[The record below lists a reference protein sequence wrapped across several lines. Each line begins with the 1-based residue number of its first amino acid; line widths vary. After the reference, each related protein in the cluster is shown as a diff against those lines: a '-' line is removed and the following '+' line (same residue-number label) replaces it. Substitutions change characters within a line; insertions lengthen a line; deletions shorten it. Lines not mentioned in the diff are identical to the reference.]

1 MRIRLN
7 IGKIR
12 SIRRKGEKNNTH
24 HMLKILKEYVKN
36 DSVLSNE
43 LKTNLFKWIKDIN
56 RSLVEI
62 NVNDKA

>member
-1 MRIRLN
+1 
-7 IGKIR
+7 
-12 SIRRKGEKNNTH
+12 
-24 HMLKILKEYVKN
+24 MLKILKEYVKN